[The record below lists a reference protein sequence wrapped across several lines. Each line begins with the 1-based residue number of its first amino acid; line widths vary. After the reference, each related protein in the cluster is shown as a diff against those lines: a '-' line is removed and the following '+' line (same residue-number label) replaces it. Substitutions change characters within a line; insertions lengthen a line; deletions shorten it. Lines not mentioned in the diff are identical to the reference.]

1 MPALLIFI
9 LFPLLELWLMIQ
21 VGGAIGALTTVLLV
35 VFTALLGLTLLRIQG
50 LSALLRAQAR
60 MQAGEAPVE
69 ELVQG
74 VFLAAGGLLLLVP
87 GFITDFLG
95 FLCLTPGI
103 RQGLVA
109 LFLRR
114 SRGFR
119 PAQKPNPDVIEGEFR
134 RE

>member
-9 LFPLLELWLMIQ
+9 LFPLLELWLMIK
-21 VGGAIGALTTVLLV
+21 VGAAIGPMTTVLLV
-35 VFTALLGLTLLRIQG
+35 VFTAVLGLTLLRIQG
-50 LSALLRAQAR
+50 LSALMRAQAKL
-60 MQAGEAPVE
+60 QAGEAPVQ

-87 GFITDFLG
+87 GFITDLLG
-95 FLCLTPGI
+95 FLCLTPGV

-114 SRGFR
+114 SRSFR
-119 PAQKPNPDVIEGEFR
+119 PARKPDPDVIEGEFR